1 MADGLTIQEVAQR
14 TGLSAYTLR
23 YYERA
28 GLIPSVARQ
37 EGGQRRY
44 SEESLRA
51 FHFITCLR
59 LTGMPIREIRDYMQ
73 AVQAGD
79 ETIPQ
84 RRAMLVKHREDVC
97 QQIEDLNRC
106 LGQLD
111 YKLSLYD
118 GKIPSA
124 TKDRAEGELASAHA

>member
-1 MADGLTIQEVAQR
+1 MADGMTIQEVAQH

-44 SEESLRA
+44 AENDLRA

-59 LTGMPIREIRDYMQ
+59 MTGMPIREIREYMQ
-73 AVQAGD
+73 AVQEGD

-84 RRAMLVKHREDVC
+84 RREILLKHREEVC
-97 QQIEDLNRC
+97 RQIEELNRC
-106 LGQLD
+106 VGLLD
-111 YKLSLYD
+111 YKLTLY
-118 GKIPSA
+118 GQLPGSA
-124 TKDRAEGELASAHA
+124 NDRALSESAPAHA

>member
-1 MADGLTIQEVAQR
+1 MADGMTIQEVAQR
-14 TGLSAYTLR
+14 TGLSAHTLR

-44 SEESLRA
+44 GEEDLRA

-59 LTGMPIREIRDYMQ
+59 MTGMPIRDIRGYME
-73 AVQAGD
+73 AVQEGD

-84 RRAMLVKHREDVC
+84 RRGILLRHREDVC
-97 QQIEDLNRC
+97 RQIEELNRC
-106 LGQLD
+106 LGVLD
-111 YKLSLYD
+111 YKLTLYEQ
-118 GKIPSA
+118 PAPAA
-124 TKDRAEGELASAHA
+124 TDETREEKERVHA

>member
-1 MADGLTIQEVAQR
+1 MADGMTIQEVAQR

-44 SEESLRA
+44 GEGELRA

-59 LTGMPIREIRDYMQ
+59 MTGMPIREIRDYMQ
-73 AVQAGD
+73 AVQEGD

-84 RRAMLVKHREDVC
+84 RREILLKHRQDVC

-106 LGQLD
+106 IELLD
-111 YKLSLYD
+111 YKLSLY
-118 GKIPSA
+118 GQLPSGVLE
-124 TKDRAEGELASAHA
+124 RAADEPVAVHA